1 MLFMKCI
8 FFSFCCFIGSLAFFA
23 VAAEAVEAE
32 NDSLT
37 DSIIQYDQMEVNCGN
52 VLSALQRYFD
62 LNEKNNS
69 LLGVSANRFS
79 SAISSGKTDDEMQKL
94 EEEISNSV
102 FLIQENHIIFSDKA
116 YAIMEVLPSCLKK

>member
-1 MLFMKCI
+1 M
-8 FFSFCCFIGSLAFFA
+8 AFFA